1 LKTAAPLQPA
11 VGHGP
16 RKIFASL
23 QAGRALAALLVVL
36 FHLGLIIADAKYFD
50 VPWVASPFRWG
61 DAGVEFFFVL
71 SGFIIASAHARD
83 ISRPARLVPYLQRR
97 IIRIYPPYWII
108 FAIVCVMALPLAAT
122 RATLSNDLGTLAEA
136 WFLLPQNPAEVGGT
150 GSPVI
155 IVAWTLR
162 YEILFYLLFALVILD
177 LRLGL
182 LAAVAYAIA
191 FATLRHQPGT
201 GFPLTFLLNP
211 CVWLFGMGIVVA
223 GAADRAARPPSRPL
237 AWLALAAASFIGLAM
252 NRAYQWLP
260 LADWNVYG
268 LGLAS
273 SIAIF
278 AAVAA
283 ENAGSNLGGGRAL
296 QLIGAS
302 SYVLYLIHYPLFSV
316 GCKVAMACGMQKL
329 GIPGMMVSYAFL
341 FTDAIGTAI
350 LFHLAIELP
359 VQRWLTDRLIRKPRS
374 PSLNG

>member
-1 LKTAAPLQPA
+1 
-11 VGHGP
+11 V
-16 RKIFASL
+16 FASL

-50 VPWVASPFRWG
+50 VPWVGPPFRWG

-71 SGFIIASAHARD
+71 SGFIITSAHAGD
-83 ISRPARLVPYLQRR
+83 ISRPSRLIPYLQRR
-97 IIRIYPPYWII
+97 AIRIYPPYWIV
-108 FAIVCVMALPLAAT
+108 FALVCLLALPFGAT
-122 RATLSNDLGTLAEA
+122 RATLPTDLGTLTGA
-136 WFLLPQNPAEVGGT
+136 WFLFPQDPAVVGGT

-155 IVAWTLR
+155 IAAWTLR
-162 YEILFYLLFALVILD
+162 YEVLFYLFFAILIVD

-182 LAAVAYAIA
+182 LVAVAYAIA
-191 FATLRHQPGT
+191 FATLRHQSGT
-201 GFPLTFLLNP
+201 GFPLPFLLNP
-211 CVWLFGMGIVVA
+211 CVWLFGMGIAVA
-223 GAADRAARPPSRPL
+223 RAVDGAVRSPSLPL
-237 AWLALAAASFIGLAM
+237 VWLALASTAFIGLAM
-252 NRAYQWLP
+252 NRAYHWVP

-283 ENAGSNLGGGRAL
+283 ENAGMSLGGGRAL
-296 QLIGAS
+296 QLIGAA

-329 GIPGMMVSYAFL
+329 GIAGMAASYVLLLAA
-341 FTDAIGTAI
+341 AIATAI

-359 VQRWLTDRLIRKPRS
+359 VQRWLSARLIRKNRS
-374 PSLNG
+374 PQPTN

>member
-1 LKTAAPLQPA
+1 
-11 VGHGP
+11 
-16 RKIFASL
+16 
-23 QAGRALAALLVVL
+23 VVL
-36 FHLGLIIADAKYFD
+36 FHLGIIIAGAKYFG
-50 VPWVASPFRWG
+50 VPWVGTPFRWG

-71 SGFIIASAHARD
+71 SGFIIASAHAGD
-83 ISRPARLVPYLQRR
+83 ISRPARLIPYLQRR
-97 IIRIYPPYWII
+97 IIRIYPPYWIV
-108 FAIVCVMALPLAAT
+108 FAIVCAMALPLAAT
-122 RATLSNDLGTLAEA
+122 RATLPNDPVTLTEA
-136 WFLLPQNPAEVGGT
+136 WFLLPQDPAEVGGT

-162 YEILFYLLFALVILD
+162 YEILFYLFFALVILD

-182 LAAVAYAIA
+182 FAAVSYAIA
-191 FATLRHQPGT
+191 FAALRHQPGT
-201 GFPLTFLLNP
+201 GFPLPFLLNP
-211 CVWLFGMGIVVA
+211 CVWLFGMGIAVA
-223 GAADRAARPPSRPL
+223 WAAGGALRPPSRPL

-278 AAVAA
+278 AALAA

-316 GCKVAMACGMQKL
+316 GCKVAMACGMKKL
-329 GIPGMMVSYAFL
+329 GIPGMVVSYAL
-341 FTDAIGTAI
+341 LLAAAIGTAI

>member
-1 LKTAAPLQPA
+1 
-11 VGHGP
+11 V
-16 RKIFASL
+16 FASL

-36 FHLGLIIADAKYFD
+36 FHLGLIVADAKYFD
-50 VPWVASPFRWG
+50 VPWVATPFRWG

-71 SGFIIASAHARD
+71 SGFIIASAHAGD
-83 ISRPARLVPYLQRR
+83 ISRPARLIPYLQRR
-97 IIRIYPPYWII
+97 MIRIYPPYWII
-108 FAIVCVMALPLAAT
+108 FALVCVMALPLTAT
-122 RATLSNDLGTLAEA
+122 RATLPTDPGTLAEA
-136 WFLLPQNPAEVGGT
+136 WFLLPQDPAEVGGT

-162 YEILFYLLFALVILD
+162 YEILFYLFFALLILD

-182 LAAVAYAIA
+182 LAASAYSIA
-191 FATLRHQPGT
+191 FATLRHQPGI

-211 CVWLFGMGIVVA
+211 CIWLFGMGIAVA
-223 GAADRAARPPSRPL
+223 RATGGATRPPSRPL
-237 AWLALAAASFIGLAM
+237 VWLALASTAFMGLAM
-252 NRAYQWLP
+252 NRAYQWAP

-296 QLIGAS
+296 QLIGAA

-316 GCKVAMACGMQKL
+316 GCKIAMVCGMQKL
-329 GIPGMMVSYAFL
+329 GIVGMAATYVLLLAA
-341 FTDAIGTAI
+341 AIAMAI

-359 VQRWLTDRLIRKPRS
+359 VQRWLSARLIQKARS
-374 PSLNG
+374 PSLTG